1 MDDFNYFEELR
12 GSLEEAVAYKKGK
25 TTRCRTVVK
34 SIPIPAYSGSVIANM
49 RRSWNLSQKGLANVL
64 GVSPRTV
71 EAWEAGKNT
80 PSGAAQH
87 LLYLF
92 ASDSSLVERLIAR

>member
-12 GSLEEAVAYKKGK
+12 DSLEEAVAYKEGK
-25 TTRCRTVVK
+25 TTRCRTSVR
-34 SIPIPAYSGSVIANM
+34 SIPIPTYTGNEIASM
-49 RRSWNLSQKGLANVL
+49 RHSWNLSQRGLANVL

-92 ASDSSLVERLIAR
+92 NGDSSLLERLITR

>member
-1 MDDFNYFEELR
+1 MDDFNYFEELKS
-12 GSLEEAVAYKKGK
+12 SLEEAVAHSKGEK
-25 TTRCRTVVK
+25 TRCRAVVREL
-34 SIPIPAYSGSVIANM
+34 PIPEYTAPDIARM
-49 RRSWNLSQKGLANVL
+49 RRSLNLSQRALASVL
-64 GVSPRTV
+64 GVSARTV

-92 ASDSSLVERLIAR
+92 DCDHSLVDRLTTH

>member
-1 MDDFNYFEELR
+1 MDDFNYFEDLR
-12 GSLEEAVAYKKGK
+12 DSLEEAVAYKKGMP
-25 TTRCRTVVK
+25 TRCRTVVK
-34 SIPIPAYSGSVIANM
+34 SIPIPAYSGSDIANM

-92 ASDSSLVERLIAR
+92 ASDSSLVDRLIAR